1 MTYGGANGSNTVLRP
16 STPRT
21 PNDRC
26 ICKKHALED
35 HADPTPFESGG
46 KFKDWTYNR
55 LVPADLNEIKS
66 QIKITWKD
74 RNGVTRAEEWVN
86 VGSIITV
93 PSAAQPYEQPGSGES
108 FSGWFTDPGGVRLN
122 PGVTT
127 APSSDVVYK
136 AEFQQT
142 SYTIVFKNRDVSTDQ
157 PVSSPVYYTETV
169 YYGNTIS
176 APSTNPTPV
185 NPVSGKIYNF
195 SNWVLENTNKYLGID
210 ITKAATGKKGIGAPG
225 TYTFIACYDGTD
237 VTDNNIKIFDNIG
250 QLPVSGTTPPHD
262 VPGDI
267 GNFWSGST
275 AVPNGW
281 YSLVHD
287 GHNYDDSNG
296 DVLSSDRG
304 ISPSE
309 TERQRM
315 LGLQNKTYVAR
326 HKVTLDG
333 TDYYSY
339 VGDSIVY
346 EYFDITQS
354 HTSTPVVSGFKT
366 SDSLVTSSDLL
377 SEITFK
383 DSSDN
388 IILHIKSNDPWIK
401 FAIIDVRQD
410 LPNGTY
416 INFADMD
423 KYKNNPGSFTDND
436 IAHTEGIM
444 VQAEI
449 QYYIADN
456 TTTDARRGIVEVQT
470 PQGGYCT
477 YVTDT
482 SKRNTQYYEPPT
494 GTGTHSLPNPWPF
507 TSTGDDRNDNYMT
520 KGNVYFYQLGTT
532 YTDQL

>member
-1 MTYGGANGSNTVLRP
+1 MKRMITFSEAKSILALDSISPYDNNRDIWKSQAIAYGATLNSPYNQNTW
-16 STPRT
+16 
-21 PNDRC
+21 
-26 ICKKHALED
+26 AQ
-35 HADPTPFESGG
+35 
-46 KFKDWTYNR
+46 NR
-55 LVPADLNEIKS
+55 LLPVDVAIK
-66 QIKITWKD
+66 QKIKITWQRVD
-74 RNGVTRAEEWVN
+74 GTVITVSRADA
-86 VGSIITV
+86 GSIIQV
-93 PSAAQPYEQPGSGES
+93 PSEASTYASS
-108 FSGWFTDPGGVRLN
+108 VTNFDGWYTN
-122 PGVTT
+122 PGDQPLVIGTTT
-127 APSSDVVYK
+127 APSTNVVYK
-136 AEFQQT
+136 AKEQT
-142 SYTIVFKNRDVSTDQ
+142 LYTIIFLNRDVSADQ

-250 QLPVSGTTPPHD
+250 QLPVSGTTPPD
-262 VPGDI
+262 LVPGDI
-267 GNFWSGST
+267 GNFWAGST

-354 HTSTPVVSGFKT
+354 HTSTPVISGFKT

-388 IILHIKSNDPWIK
+388 IILHIKSNYPWIK

-416 INFADMD
+416 IKFADID

-436 IAHTEGIM
+436 VAHTEGIM

-456 TTTDARRGIVEVQT
+456 TTTSARRGIVEVQT

-482 SKRNTQYYEPPT
+482 SKRNTQYYKPPT
-494 GTGTHSLPNPWPF
+494 GTGTHNLPNPWPF
-507 TSTGDDRNDNYMT
+507 TSTGDNRNDNYMT
-520 KGNVYFYQLGTT
+520 KGKVYFYQLGPT